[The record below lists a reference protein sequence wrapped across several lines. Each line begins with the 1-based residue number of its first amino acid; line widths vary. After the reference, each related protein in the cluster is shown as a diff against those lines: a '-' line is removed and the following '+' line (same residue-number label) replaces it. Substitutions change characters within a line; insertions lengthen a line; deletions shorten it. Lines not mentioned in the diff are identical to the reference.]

1 MKYLRVKN
9 WDRLQHPSEKP
20 LPWIKFFTAL
30 LAPTKEPGYSDWAD
44 STKAL
49 LHHIWLMARV
59 HNNRIPET
67 WLTRERL
74 NLKSRV
80 NLDPL
85 LESGFVW
92 FEDENGLVLSHSR
105 ARIARS
111 GVSESKSLGST
122 GGAGGFDSVLAFE
135 SVWSDYPK
143 PIGRAFAYKA
153 FCATVKGDADL
164 ADIRTALANY
174 RASGEVQRGFVQHG
188 KTWFN
193 HWRDWLKVTPQTR
206 LSVAQIGAGPDLAG
220 PSADDIAQLEI
231 ALRQNEWHR
240 DDCSRDEATAYLAF
254 LRAEHRGSLSGAPFL
269 ADWLKE
275 RKTA

>member
-1 MKYLRVKN
+1 MRYLRVKN
-9 WDRLQHPSEKP
+9 WDKLQHPSPKP

-30 LAPTKEPGYSDWAD
+30 LAPTKEPCYTDWPDA
-44 STKAL
+44 TKAL

-92 FEDENGLVLSHSR
+92 FEDENGLVLDHSH
-105 ARIARS
+105 ARDARS
-111 GVSESKSLGST
+111 GVSHLDSLASKT
-122 GGAGGFDSVLAFE
+122 GGVGGFNADLAFE

-143 PIGRAFAYKA
+143 PIGRGEALKRFRAS
-153 FCATVKGDADL
+153 VKSESDL

-174 RASGEVQRGFVQHG
+174 LASGEVERGFVQHG
-188 KTWFN
+188 KTWFGD
-193 HWRDWLKVTPQTR
+193 WRSWVKPPITGPRPIHVEPSGYAEIDYIRETARTLRTDLRGQWDRSDCTREEASAYVQWLEA
-206 LSVAQIGAGPDLAG
+206 LPDLTQGAVR
-220 PSADDIAQLEI
+220 LEEW
-231 ALRQNEWHR
+231 LRQ
-240 DDCSRDEATAYLAF
+240 
-254 LRAEHRGSLSGAPFL
+254 
-269 ADWLKE
+269 